1 MCSVIVVMNAEGSRK
16 VFVTVMIIIVK
27 NRVTPDGKRI
37 ILESPHKKSHYAE
50 EKERRSSELRD
61 IELAEFSFDLFTSIR
76 LPIEAYLPVVLREN
90 RLPIWQETRK
100 FLRVA
105 KIAGEYHA
113 PCFPRLRSSLD
124 WVQIINYFEGFNYRS
139 LMHGDN
145 FLIIL
150 ISMWGNQINKILNLI
165 SQFEDKKVRT
175 DIH

>member
-1 MCSVIVVMNAEGSRK
+1 MNAGGSRK
-16 VFVTVMIIIVK
+16 VFVMVTIIIK

-76 LPIEAYLPVVLREN
+76 LPIEAYLPVVLQEN

-113 PCFPRLRSSLD
+113 PCFLRL
-124 WVQIINYFEGFNYRS
+124 
-139 LMHGDN
+139 
-145 FLIIL
+145 
-150 ISMWGNQINKILNLI
+150 
-165 SQFEDKKVRT
+165 
-175 DIH
+175 